1 MQPPIATTHRL
12 PLKTNAVYTVV
23 YTQSNM
29 TQDEIMTS
37 VTQSIKPW
45 GNSLGLRL
53 PAVIAKAVGL
63 HADQC
68 VKISTKGQTVI
79 ITPCE
84 QKPLSLEER
93 LARFDPARHGGEV
106 MNTDNPL
113 GAEKW

>member
-1 MQPPIATTHRL
+1 
-12 PLKTNAVYTVV
+12 
-23 YTQSNM
+23 
-29 TQDEIMTS
+29 MTS

-53 PAVIAKAVGL
+53 PAAIAKAVGL
-63 HADQC
+63 HANQC

-84 QKPLSLEER
+84 QKPLSLDER
-93 LARFDPARHGGEV
+93 LARFDPIRHGGEV
-106 MNTDNPL
+106 MNTDEPL

>member
-1 MQPPIATTHRL
+1 
-12 PLKTNAVYTVV
+12 
-23 YTQSNM
+23 
-29 TQDEIMTS
+29 MTS

-53 PAVIAKAVGL
+53 PAAIAKAVGL

-84 QKPLSLEER
+84 QKPLSVEER
-93 LARFDPARHGGEV
+93 LARFDPIRHGGEV
-106 MNTDNPL
+106 MSTEGPL
-113 GAEKW
+113 GAERWRERPRVERQTEEMSSGSTVSRKQDEK